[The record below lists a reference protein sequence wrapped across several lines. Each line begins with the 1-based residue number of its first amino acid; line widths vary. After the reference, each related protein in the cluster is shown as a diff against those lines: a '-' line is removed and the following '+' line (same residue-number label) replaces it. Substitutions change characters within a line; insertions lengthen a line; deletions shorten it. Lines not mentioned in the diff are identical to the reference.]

1 MGQTTQT
8 MRKRHLGHRGEIRAG
23 ADGLGRHFK
32 EHGVGLDLKN
42 EDVFEN
48 RIMKHFELI
57 VIGSVEPGKP
67 YSQKNLDRLEGKMQQ
82 QLMTMDYQGGINLR
96 DDVKKRRHGN

>member
-1 MGQTTQT
+1 
-8 MRKRHLGHRGEIRAG
+8 
-23 ADGLGRHFK
+23 
-32 EHGVGLDLKN
+32 
-42 EDVFEN
+42 
-48 RIMKHFELI
+48 MKHFELT